1 MKKLIEEYDLML
13 SGTHYLDKNLNSRY
27 YNAEGSRAGT
37 IFELY
42 HEDDNLY
49 DPLAIMVLHKGKHIG
64 YIPRDENL
72 EIAYY
77 LYHPEQFVVE
87 CRQKKKQIRGD
98 FEMIVVIVKVFAIT
112 ENYRPFSFEM
122 FDEVFA
128 DYDECVEKLA
138 QKRKEIKEEEER
150 KNKEIEQEK
159 ERKRIEREQ
168 KKAEIKKEEDKKALK
183 GCLIFIFIIAL
194 ISGMYYVIK
203 NNPFSSVEK
212 YYIVIERKDYTFSE
226 YGSDE
231 EKIDSIET
239 DNLLEAYKEAFT
251 KYRIDAE
258 LSDGLRSD
266 VLNAETVGFRLIK
279 SKDKQDVTYLL
290 SKKKRDSIETAVIK
304 YTDGISEKYKLQR
317 EKIKK

>member
-49 DPLAIMVLHKGKHIG
+49 DPLAIMVLHKGKDIG
-64 YIPRDENL
+64 YIPKDENL

-112 ENYRPFSFEM
+112 ENYRPFSFEV

-138 QKRKEIKEEEER
+138 QKRKEIKEEEE
-150 KNKEIEQEK
+150 KIDN
-159 ERKRIEREQ
+159 ERTIIEQ
-168 KKAEIKKEEDKKALK
+168 KKSELFYGRGSIEDNPKFQELK
-183 GCLIFIFIIAL
+183 RKIESKNDENDTGGCL
-194 ISGMYYVIK
+194 S
-203 NNPFSSVEK
+203 
-212 YYIVIERKDYTFSE
+212 IVIF
-226 YGSDE
+226 
-231 EKIDSIET
+231 
-239 DNLLEAYKEAFT
+239 
-251 KYRIDAE
+251 
-258 LSDGLRSD
+258 
-266 VLNAETVGFRLIK
+266 
-279 SKDKQDVTYLL
+279 
-290 SKKKRDSIETAVIK
+290 VIIIYIIFK
-304 YTDGISEKYKLQR
+304 MCS
-317 EKIKK
+317 